1 MPNLEIIEDE
11 FITMPMF
18 EPRDLVPKESRPVMP
33 SLEGILNAV
42 YREPIGIKNGG
53 YISKGRKVNT
63 NLTKTIPPVK
73 GPNSQGVESLF
84 KKR

>member
-1 MPNLEIIEDE
+1 MVV
-11 FITMPMF
+11 T
-18 EPRDLVPKESRPVMP
+18 
-33 SLEGILNAV
+33 
-42 YREPIGIKNGG
+42 
-53 YISKGRKVNT
+53 VNT

>member
-1 MPNLEIIEDE
+1 MP
-11 FITMPMF
+11 TF
-18 EPRDLVPKESRPVMP
+18 EPLDVLPPNAMPVMP
-33 SLEGILNAV
+33 SLEQLINAL

-53 YISKGRKVNT
+53 YISKGGKVNT
-63 NLTKTIPPVK
+63 NLTKTTPPDR